1 MISRHSKHRLVPAIL
16 VALMFFSFSIP
27 ASSPVRKGIDTPGVR
42 RSMTDIHPTATF
54 PVEGSPDW
62 MVVAEDAVWVTSARR
77 NHVVRLDAT
86 TNLPTSIV
94 TVNKPC
100 SGLAAGF
107 GSIWIPS
114 CGDRSLLRVDE
125 RSAQIVATIGAPP
138 AESEGGIA
146 TGAGSVWLTT
156 DRKGTLS
163 RVDPNTNAIV
173 ASIPIAPGSFA
184 AAFEDGAV
192 WVTSTEK
199 NLVTS
204 VDPGTNKA
212 TATVPVGPKPRFL
225 TAGAGSIWTLNQGD
239 GSVSRVNAKT
249 NKLEATIPAGVP
261 GEGGEIAFGE
271 GAVWVTMF
279 DFPIT
284 RIDPVVNR
292 VVAQWAGPGG
302 DSIRVGHGSLW
313 LTDMKR
319 QTVLR
324 IRPLPTL

>member
-62 MVVAEDAVWVTSARR
+62 MAVAEDAVWVTSARR

-199 NLVTS
+199 NLVTR

-239 GSVSRVNAKT
+239 GTISRVDEKSRILTATITAGIPGLGGDISYGADSVWASVFDIPLSRIDSQT
-249 NKLEATIPAGVP
+249 NKV
-261 GEGGEIAFGE
+261 
-271 GAVWVTMF
+271 VRQWVG
-279 DFPIT
+279 
-284 RIDPVVNR
+284 R
-292 VVAQWAGPGG
+292 GG
-302 DSIRVGHGSLW
+302 DSLRFGH
-313 LTDMKR
+313 
-319 QTVLR
+319 
-324 IRPLPTL
+324 

>member
-16 VALMFFSFSIP
+16 VALMLSSFSIP

-62 MVVAEDAVWVTSARR
+62 MAVTEDAVWVTSARR

-107 GSIWIPS
+107 GSIWVPS

-173 ASIPIAPGSFA
+173 ASIRIAPGSFA

-192 WVTSTEK
+192 WVTSTER
-199 NLVTS
+199 NLVTR

-324 IRPLPTL
+324 IRPLPAL